1 MNVAK
6 AKFNG
11 NGPSQG
17 PSPVPGQGQKIMV
30 GKVPTARDI
39 AKSISSFEGFISDLT
54 PLAQS
59 TETMNV
65 LEQNRQQQHQPT
77 TILNQ

>member
-54 PLAQS
+54 PVA
-59 TETMNV
+59 
-65 LEQNRQQQHQPT
+65 
-77 TILNQ
+77 